1 MRTLRTR
8 LAAALLVL
16 PLALS
21 ACSNDKTKSPAA
33 APGGASSAGNPVK
46 VMLIYDETGSGAAP
60 ELVDGANAGL
70 AQVNANGGIKGRP
83 IEMTV
88 CKTGNDPNI
97 ADNCARQA
105 QSLGVSAVVGELTLQ
120 KGHEKILR
128 EAKIPIIG
136 AVTSG
141 TDLTEIAQFP
151 LDGSTPIQTAS
162 LANALAAQ
170 GFKKISMARIQID
183 GGGAF
188 SGFANQG
195 LTSAGQKILND
206 VPVPTGA
213 ADMAPYVQAVL
224 AGGTDAILTVL
235 PGTDSTAF
243 IKQLK
248 KDAPNIA
255 IGIIGTQ
262 KEKVADALG
271 TASDGLYEALGYLP
285 PSYENTATKNYVA
298 AMSKQGISE
307 TRGFRLNAYAAV
319 LAFAEAAK
327 KVPDPTNTALWD
339 ALPTMSGIDIG
350 LTPPIQWQKGNVG
363 GYPRIFTSCA
373 FIVKYSGGKELPV
386 YDTFRDAY
394 TGQNCTTPPKS

>member
-8 LAAALLVL
+8 LAAAMLVL

-33 APGGASSAGNPVK
+33 PGGGSPAGNAVK
-46 VMLIYDETGSGAAP
+46 VMLIYDETGSAAAP

-88 CKTGNDPNI
+88 CKTGNDPNT

-105 QSLGVSAVVGELTLQ
+105 QSLGVAAVVAELTLQ

-188 SGFANQG
+188 GGFANQG

-213 ADMAPYVQAVL
+213 PDMAPYVQAVL
-224 AGGTDAILTVL
+224 ANGTDAILTVL

-285 PSYENTATKNYVA
+285 PSYENTATKAYVA

-363 GYPRIFTSCA
+363 GYPRIFSSCA

>member
-8 LAAALLVL
+8 LAAAALVL
-16 PLALS
+16 PLVALS
-21 ACSNDKTKSPAA
+21 ACSNEKK
-33 APGGASSAGNPVK
+33 APSGGSSTGNPVK
-46 VMLIYDETGSGAAP
+46 VMLIYDETGPGAAP

-70 AQVNANGGIKGRP
+70 AQVNANGGINGRP
-83 IEMTV
+83 LELTI
-88 CKTGNDPNI
+88 CKTGNDPNT

-105 QSLGVSAVVGELTLQ
+105 QSLGVSAVVAELTLQ
-120 KGHEKILR
+120 KGHEKIL
-128 EAKIPIIG
+128 EKAKIPIVG
-136 AVTSG
+136 AVASG

-151 LDGSTPIQTAS
+151 LDGSTPVQTAS

-183 GGGAF
+183 GGGSF

-213 ADMAPYVQAVL
+213 PDMAPYVQAVL
-224 AGGTDAILTVL
+224 ANGTDAVLTVL

-271 TASDGLYEALGYLP
+271 PASDGLYEALGYLP
-285 PSYENTATKNYVA
+285 PSYVNQATKDFVA
-298 AMSKQGISE
+298 AMSKLGFSE

-319 LAFAEAAK
+319 LAFAAAAR
-327 KVPDPTNTALWD
+327 KVPDPTSAALWD
-339 ALPTMSGIDIG
+339 ALPTMSGLDIG
-350 LTPPIQWQKGNVG
+350 LTPPIQWQNGNVG
-363 GYPRIFTSCA
+363 GFARIFTACA

-394 TGQNCTTPPKS
+394 TGQNCTTPAKS